1 KLPENDGTNHVA
13 HYLADVVSYSDYFPY
28 GMLMPGRNGGADLM
42 RYGFQNQEVDN
53 EIKGTGNSVNYKY
66 RMHDPRIG
74 RFFAV
79 DPLASKYPYYSPY
92 AFSGNRVLDAIELEG
107 LEPAKY
113 QDQYGGQ
120 DIFDYELRG
129 DQFTTGVGVIKDGQ
143 FTDLGDFHYVFVEFE
158 QQIESMNSGCSPME
172 SGNDYG
178 VPLVSDNKGSE
189 IQAESTFGSI
199 AGDLAGPMADGAE
212 EFGKRG
218 DKLRKTTTPLKS
230 TGDIEYYNNAWGG
243 NQHVKTERVF
253 GKNLTKR
260 LADGMPVVGTAL
272 DIMEVWDGIQKD
284 GGFDSMGKNTAK
296 EFVGAVGGA
305 VGGTGGAWGGAL
317 TGAAIGSVIPGVGT
331 VIGGFIGGVAG
342 AFFGSWG
349 GEAASET
356 LIENVVK

>member
-1 KLPENDGTNHVA
+1 MALTQAAPFNYSGLLDNAYGDKQYELSNHLGNVLQVITDRKLPENDGTNHVA
-13 HYLADVVSYSDYFPY
+13 HYLADVVSYSDSPPY
-28 GMLMPGRNGGADLM
+28 GMQMPGRNGNDGDGY
-42 RYGFQNQEVDN
+42 RYGFQNQEIDN
-53 EIKGTGNSVNYKY
+53 EIKGAGNFVNYKY

-79 DPLASKYPYYSPY
+79 DPLAKKYPYYSPY

-199 AGDLAGPMADGAE
+199 AGDLAGPTVDGVE

-230 TGDIEYYNNAWGG
+230 TGEIKYYDNAWGG
-243 NQHVKTERVF
+243 NQYTKTERVF
-253 GKNLTKR
+253 GKNLTKG
-260 LADGMPVVGTAL
+260 LIKNAPIVGNVL
-272 DIMEVWDGIQKD
+272 DILEVGEGFVKD
-284 GGFDSMGKNTAK
+284 GNTIGKNTIK
-296 EFVGAVGGA
+296 EAVGVAGGA
-305 VGGTGGAWGGAL
+305 GGAAAGAWGGL
-317 TGAAIGSVIPGVGT
+317 
-331 VIGGFIGGVAG
+331 
-342 AFFGSWG
+342 
-349 GEAASET
+349 
-356 LIENVVK
+356 